1 MTLQTIYLSYVVF
14 NPRSAPFASYGSSL
28 TQIDFQGTKTFD
40 LHRMIYNSP
49 YVFIGFSNLKLAGT
63 KVLAFTLNI
72 NEDMLLSLDSN
83 RPFNEFTLS
92 YIVIGTN
99 SQRICEE
106 CDNKFIYK
114 NQCFKSCPANTYKFT
129 YPSGMAF
136 ACRECSAEL
145 NLVVNPTAT
154 GCICK

>member
-49 YVFIGFSNLKLAGT
+49 YVFIGFSNLKLTGT

-83 RPFNEFTLS
+83 RPF
-92 YIVIGTN
+92 
-99 SQRICEE
+99 
-106 CDNKFIYK
+106 D
-114 NQCFKSCPANTYKFT
+114 
-129 YPSGMAF
+129 
-136 ACRECSAEL
+136 
-145 NLVVNPTAT
+145 
-154 GCICK
+154 